1 MRGLL
6 GASLVRIACGL
17 VVAIAAHAPAHAE
30 ERGRMAERI
39 ILDTDIGDDID
50 DAYCLSLILSCPEF
64 KLEGVVTVHG
74 PVGRRAQI
82 ARKLLRVAGRTDV
95 AVFPGRS
102 GRGDADRAPN
112 QHPWA
117 QDEPPPGGDGIRFM
131 LGKILDEPG
140 QISVLAI
147 GALTNVAAVL
157 DADPRAAGAI
167 KSVFIMGGSVY
178 RGYNGSETPVAE
190 YNIKCDPAA
199 ARTVFAN
206 AKNLHVAPLDANA
219 LAYLRPE
226 HLQAIAASER
236 PLARAMAQ
244 LLPLWQGG
252 NAARRPCL
260 FDPMTAALMIQPGFA
275 RGRMMRLEV
284 TDDGMTVPADGESNA
299 FVYLEPQI
307 EAFLGWYVE
316 RLAGKGGG

>member
-1 MRGLL
+1 M
-6 GASLVRIACGL
+6 
-17 VVAIAAHAPAHAE
+17 P
-30 ERGRMAERI
+30 ERI

-95 AVFPGRS
+95 PVFAGRS
-102 GRGDADRAPN
+102 GRGDADHVPN

-117 QDEPPPGGDGIRFM
+117 QNEPLPGGDGIKFVLRR
-131 LGKILDEPG
+131 ILDEPG
-140 QISVLAI
+140 EISVLAV
-147 GALTNVAAVL
+147 GPLTNIAAVL

-167 KSVFIMGGSVY
+167 NSVFIMGGSVY
-178 RGYNGSETPVAE
+178 RGYNGSETPAAE

-199 ARTVFAN
+199 ARTVFAK
-206 AKNLHVAPLDANA
+206 ARNLHVAPLDANG
-219 LAYLRPE
+219 LAHLRPE
-226 HLQAIAASER
+226 HLRAIAASER
-236 PLARAMAQ
+236 PLARAMAE

-252 NAARRPCL
+252 NVTRRPCL
-260 FDPMTAALMIQPGFA
+260 FDPMTAALMIQPDFA
-275 RGRMMRLEV
+275 RGRIMRLEV
-284 TDDGMTVPADGESNA
+284 TDDGMTVLADGEPNA
-299 FVYLEPQI
+299 FVYL

-316 RLAGKGGG
+316 RLAGKGPG